1 LLKIISKD
9 EKSRMLYESRQSEIS
24 DQRTRINSAEAR
36 GLEQGLEQRI
46 EQGIEQGIVRKSIE
60 AANNLLKLG
69 FSEDIIVSSIGLPI
83 EKVRELKKLI

>member
-1 LLKIISKD
+1 
-9 EKSRMLYESRQSEIS
+9 MLYESRQSEIS

-36 GLEQGLEQRI
+36 GLEQGLEQR
-46 EQGIEQGIVRKSIE
+46 IEQGIVRKSIE